1 MYIKLPTENLNED
14 KTFIRLLQEFYS
26 AKAALTDYLN
36 DHMGFVLEAEAKRR
50 SDFSLPAVRFNH
62 RINGLRYDSKH
73 LKYFLILR
81 IVVFEQLNGKLLF

>member
-36 DHMGFVLEAEAKRR
+36 DYMGFVLEAE
-50 SDFSLPAVRFNH
+50 
-62 RINGLRYDSKH
+62 SK
-73 LKYFLILR
+73 K
-81 IVVFEQLNGKLLF
+81 EE